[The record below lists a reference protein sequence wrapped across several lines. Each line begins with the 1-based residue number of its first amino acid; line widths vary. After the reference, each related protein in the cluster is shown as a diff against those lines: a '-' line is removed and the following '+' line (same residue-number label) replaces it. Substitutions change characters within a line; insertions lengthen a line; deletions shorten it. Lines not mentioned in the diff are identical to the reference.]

1 MSNHLTSVLAGLA
14 TGTRPEPA
22 ALAGA
27 LDTVLAGGATPAQI
41 GALLMGLERIGVTA
55 AEVAAG
61 ARAMRA
67 AMVPVP
73 VPFPTID
80 VCGTGGDGSHTLN
93 ISTAVSFVLAGCG
106 LKVAKHGNRAMSS
119 KSGAA
124 DVLEALGVD
133 LTGDPVRLAAALE
146 RAGVAFLFAQNH
158 HPAMR
163 HVAPVRRELG
173 FRTLFNLLGPLSNP
187 AGASR
192 QLTGVYAP
200 ARVLPQAEALRELGC
215 TAAWVVCGEGGLD
228 EVALHGPTTVA
239 VLAGGRV
246 ASRTV
251 APEDA
256 GLARAPMQAL
266 AGGDAAFNASALRAL
281 LEGAVGPYRDAVVLN
296 AACALVAV
304 EAETDLAA
312 AAARAANALD
322 TGAARTALATLITVS
337 RGDS

>member
-1 MSNHLTSVLAGLA
+1 MSDILTSVLASLA
-14 TGTRPEPA
+14 AGVRPQPET
-22 ALAGA
+22 LAGA
-27 LDTVLAGGATPAQI
+27 LDQVLAGEATPAQT

-55 AEVAAG
+55 TEVAAG

-73 VPFPTID
+73 VPFATVD

-124 DVLEALGVD
+124 DVLEALGVE
-133 LTGDPVRLAAALE
+133 LTGDPVRLAEALDV
-146 RAGVAFLFAQNH
+146 AGVAFLFAQNH

-187 AGASR
+187 AGANR

-215 TAAWVVCGEGGLD
+215 EAAWVVCGDGGLD

-239 VLAGGRV
+239 VLARGRV
-246 ASRTV
+246 ESRTV
-251 APEDA
+251 VPEDA

-266 AGGDAAFNASALRAL
+266 SGGDASFNASALRAL
-281 LEGAVGPYRDAVVLN
+281 LDGAAGAYRDAVVLN

-304 EAETDLAA
+304 EAHSDLTAA
-312 AAARAANALD
+312 ATQAAEALDRGAARAAL
-322 TGAARTALATLITVS
+322 ARLVAIS
-337 RGDS
+337 RGGS

>member
-1 MSNHLTSVLAGLA
+1 MSNPLVSVLASLA
-14 TGTRPEPA
+14 AGTRPDTD

-27 LDTVLAGGATPAQI
+27 LDAVLAGEASPAQT

-73 VPFPTID
+73 VSFPTVD

-106 LKVAKHGNRAMSS
+106 IKVAKHGNRAMSS

-124 DVLEALGVD
+124 DVLEALGVG
-133 LTGDPVRLAAALE
+133 LTGDPARLAAALE
-146 RAGVAFLFAQNH
+146 AAGVAFLFAQNH

-200 ARVLPQAEALRELGC
+200 SRVLPQAEALRELGC
-215 TAAWVVCGEGGLD
+215 EAAWVVCGAGGLD

-246 ASRTV
+246 ESRTV
-251 APEDA
+251 VPEDA
-256 GLARAPMQAL
+256 GIARAPIQAL
-266 AGGDAAFNASALRAL
+266 AGGDAAFNAAALTAL
-281 LEGAVGPYRDAVVLN
+281 LAGTAGPYRDAVVLN

-304 EAETDLAA
+304 GAESDLTT
-312 AAARAANALD
+312 AAARASTALD
-322 TGAARTALATLITVS
+322 SGAARAALAALVTIS
-337 RGDS
+337 RGSS